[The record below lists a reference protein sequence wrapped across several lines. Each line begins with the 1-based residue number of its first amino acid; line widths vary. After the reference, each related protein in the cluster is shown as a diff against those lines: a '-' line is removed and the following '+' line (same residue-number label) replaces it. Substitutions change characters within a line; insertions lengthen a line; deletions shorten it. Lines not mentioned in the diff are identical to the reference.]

1 MNINGINSNQSINTT
16 GLDLFGKKETENL
29 TPIEKYKKYADGRDN
44 GLAQLD
50 MHSEEQFEEWYAVGF
65 FDHAWDFCWGK
76 ASTLRLLKKDDGCY
90 YFDYYDKY
98 AGETIHYALELIKHG
113 YVLCAAHYNALVQEM
128 QGEDMITI
136 CPQGCGVIYYER
148 GAKEAIRATDYRLL
162 PETYSKELVEA
173 IAWYDIPEVKLL
185 F

>member
-1 MNINGINSNQSINTT
+1 M
-16 GLDLFGKKETENL
+16 
-29 TPIEKYKKYADGRDN
+29 
-44 GLAQLD
+44 D
-50 MHSEEQFEEWYAVGF
+50 MCSV
-65 FDHAWDFCWGK
+65 
-76 ASTLRLLKKDDGCY
+76 LR
-90 YFDYYDKY
+90 
-98 AGETIHYALELIKHG
+98 I
-113 YVLCAAHYNALVQEM
+113 NALVQEM